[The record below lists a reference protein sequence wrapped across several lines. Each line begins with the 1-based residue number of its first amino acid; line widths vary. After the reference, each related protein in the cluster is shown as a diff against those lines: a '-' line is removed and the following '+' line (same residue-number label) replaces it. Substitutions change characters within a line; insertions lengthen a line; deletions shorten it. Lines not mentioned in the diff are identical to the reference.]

1 MGGRRATP
9 FSSSWE
15 WAKGAVPIDAIDWD
29 RGEPDDELG
38 QDVLCVNTDTVR
50 LHDCLVTS
58 LLPSLCQ
65 LL

>member
-1 MGGRRATP
+1 M
-9 FSSSWE
+9 
-15 WAKGAVPIDAIDWD
+15 PIDAIEWDW
-29 RGEPDDELG
+29 GEPDDELG